1 KQINLHSN
9 KYSIKQVYD
18 SLTHTGGKVHWDK
31 VVWNRAALPKHQ
43 FLMWLS
49 IRSRLLTRDR
59 LSRLGM
65 STETSCC
72 LCQSGEE
79 THLHLFSSVV
89 LVESRNY
96 KGSRLR
102 RQLYGAVVS
111 ALAYRIWPARNDM
124 LWNQNRI
131 SADSIVREVQYVV
144 KNRIQFVGRMSSLDK
159 EWIDAL

>member
-1 KQINLHSN
+1 
-9 KYSIKQVYD
+9 
-18 SLTHTGGKVHWDK
+18 
-31 VVWNRAALPKHQ
+31 
-43 FLMWLS
+43 MWLS

-79 THLHLFSSVV
+79 THLHLFFQCSFSRECLSRLMQWMDCRTQHNDLHQ
-89 LVESRNY
+89 LVNWIGRNY
-96 KGSRLR
+96 KGSRLK
-102 RQLYGAVVS
+102 RQLYRAVVS
-111 ALAYRIWPARNDM
+111 ALAYRIWQARNDM

-131 SADSIVREVQYVV
+131 SADSIVREVRYVV
-144 KNRIQFVGRMSSLDK
+144 KNRIQFVGRMSSFDK